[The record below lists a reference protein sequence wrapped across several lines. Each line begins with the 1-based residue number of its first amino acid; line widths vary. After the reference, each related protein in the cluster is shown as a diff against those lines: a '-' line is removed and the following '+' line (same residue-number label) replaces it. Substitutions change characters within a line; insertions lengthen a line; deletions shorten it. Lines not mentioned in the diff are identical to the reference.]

1 MEPKRKDLCPCLPRH
16 RTGFGGNA
24 SYGLPVWVECPHS
37 GFWWDDDCIVSGF
50 IGVAIYVTVPSKLS
64 ENTGSQTFVEL
75 KSQLDQVN
83 LQLDKVLFELDG
95 ASLKLAERVL
105 KADGVLVSQL
115 KALLSK
121 VELPV
126 FEQFRDSIQQAR
138 NAGTIGRDL
147 SLTVL
152 RLTQSKASLV
162 KRIRLHQRY
171 KALISI
177 WLAVHVPFTIFSMLL
192 VGIHIF
198 AVFYY
203 W

>member
-1 MEPKRKDLCPCLPRH
+1 M
-16 RTGFGGNA
+16 
-24 SYGLPVWVECPHS
+24 
-37 GFWWDDDCIVSGF
+37 
-50 IGVAIYVTVPSKLS
+50 
-64 ENTGSQTFVEL
+64 
-75 KSQLDQVN
+75 DQVN

-105 KADGVLVSQL
+105 KADGVLDSPL
-115 KALLSK
+115 RALLSK

-138 NAGTIGRDL
+138 NAGTIERDL
-147 SLTVL
+147 SLPVL
-152 RLTQSKASLV
+152 RLTQSKAALV

-177 WLAVHVPFTIFSMLL
+177 WLAVHVPFTFFSMLL